1 MSDVSKAIEA
11 QLNNLLQ
18 RKLAE
23 IPPDIMQKAEEAY
36 TASLHDSMAGKAD
49 YLKHV
54 ALAIMAERERHSDLL
69 DALKNML
76 PEANRADQHLRPNF
90 KTCEEA
96 RAAIAKAE
104 GRSDD

>member
-1 MSDVSKAIEA
+1 MTTIPEDV
-11 QLNNLLQ
+11 
-18 RKLAE
+18 
-23 IPPDIMQKAEEAY
+23 MQKAEEAY
-36 TASLHDSMAGKAD
+36 HLALHDSMAGKPD
-49 YLKHV
+49 YLRHIG
-54 ALAIMAERERHSDLL
+54 LAILAERERHSDLL

-104 GRSDD
+104 GRHHD